1 MVNITVNLESSTR
14 GYFNEEGEWLGYEGS
29 VVIVSQNQP
38 TDQQHALV
46 WQQYGKTIQDVELRH
61 LTILKEIRT
70 DIDKIIDRL
79 QVNKQQ

>member
-1 MVNITVNLESSTR
+1 MIDIKVNRESSIR
-14 GYFNEEGEWLGYEGS
+14 GEFNDEGEWLGYEGS

-46 WQQYGKTIQDVELRH
+46 WQQYGETIQDIEQRQMA
-61 LTILKEIRT
+61 ILKEIRT